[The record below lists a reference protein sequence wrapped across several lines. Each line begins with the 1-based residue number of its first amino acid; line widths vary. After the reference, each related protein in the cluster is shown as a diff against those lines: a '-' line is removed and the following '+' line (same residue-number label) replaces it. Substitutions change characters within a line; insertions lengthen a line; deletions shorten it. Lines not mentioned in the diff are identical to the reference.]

1 MGGEAYL
8 EQLYRGM
15 YAPLLRYAQ
24 FALEGEDGLAEEA
37 VQEAFAIAW
46 SKVDVLMA
54 SPNPEG
60 WMMETLKHVIQATR
74 RSREKA
80 RRAVQAAQAAAG
92 PGDVARAD
100 PEDLDVIY
108 GDLVGQA
115 AYELMKEY
123 ALEHQSVAQLARAR
137 GLSLEACKKQVQR
150 ARKKLKKYFEK
161 NHAEVSPKKDDPTY
175 TK

>member
-1 MGGEAYL
+1 MGGEEYL

-15 YAPLLRYAQ
+15 YAQLLRYTQ
-24 FALEGEDGLAEEA
+24 FALEGDEGLAEEA

-46 SKVDVLMA
+46 SKVDVLMD
-54 SPNPEG
+54 SPNPKG

-80 RRAVQAAQAAAG
+80 RWAAQAAQTATE
-92 PGDVARAD
+92 PGDVARTD

-108 GDLVGQA
+108 GDLVGET

-123 ALEHQSVAQLARAR
+123 ALEHQTVAQLARAR

-150 ARKKLKKYFEK
+150 ARKKLKKYFAKQQE
-161 NHAEVSPKKDDPTY
+161 
-175 TK
+175 

>member
-1 MGGEAYL
+1 MRAEEYL
-8 EQLYRGM
+8 EEIYRDM
-15 YAPLLRYAQ
+15 YPLLLCYTQ
-24 FALEGEDGLAEEA
+24 SALEGDAPMAEEA

-46 SKVDVLMA
+46 SKVDVLMD
-54 SPNPEG
+54 SPNPKG

-80 RRAVQAAQAAAG
+80 RWAAQAAQAATE
-92 PGDVARAD
+92 PGDVARTD

-108 GDLVGQA
+108 GDLVGET

-123 ALEHQSVAQLARAR
+123 ALEHQTVAQLARAR

-161 NHAEVSPKKDDPTY
+161 QQE
-175 TK
+175 